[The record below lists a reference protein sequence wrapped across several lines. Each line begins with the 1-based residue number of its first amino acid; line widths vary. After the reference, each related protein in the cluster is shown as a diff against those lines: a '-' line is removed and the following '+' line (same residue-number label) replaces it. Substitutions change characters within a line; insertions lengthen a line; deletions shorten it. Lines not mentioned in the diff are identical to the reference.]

1 MMAELT
7 SLFPAAVVLAAGI
20 ASFAW
25 CMIRGS
31 TIGASEMVE
40 RKKTSGWGQVL
51 CVTGFMIM
59 IIGVISATMFLIPE
73 KFEILL
79 IIAIEVLFS
88 GAVLIAS
95 LLSKFGVK
103 TFVTIFLGILACS
116 PILSLSFSGGDFGM
130 LPQEVWLALFGAL
143 TMIASAICAAVCITA
158 GVKAGSDAMKEK
170 SELSIWSLLFVA
182 LGEGLAIYG
191 LIVAILLI
199 M

>member
-1 MMAELT
+1 MVELGA
-7 SLFPAAVVLAAGI
+7 LFPAAVVLTAGI

-40 RKKTSGWGQVL
+40 RKKMSGWGQVL
-51 CVTGFMIM
+51 SISGFMIM
-59 IIGVISATMFLIPE
+59 ILGFLSATMFMMPE
-73 KFEILL
+73 KFEILV

-88 GAVLIAS
+88 GAVLVAS
-95 LLSKFGVK
+95 LLSRFGVK
-103 TFVTIFLGILACS
+103 MFVTIILGILGCS
-116 PILSLSFSGGDFGM
+116 PILSLSLSGGDIGM
-130 LPQEVWLALFGAL
+130 LPPEVWLALFGTL
-143 TMIASAICAAVCITA
+143 TMIGSAICAAVCITA
-158 GVKAGSDAMKEK
+158 AVKAGSDVMKEK
-170 SELSIWSLLFVA
+170 SELSIWSLLYIA